1 VLKQTVLFPI
11 HLKLGATMGE
21 FAGWNM
27 PLWYKGIHV
36 EHNFVRENVGIF
48 DVSHMGR
55 LHVQGKDAKELLQ
68 RTTTVDIKKIRNLEM
83 RIGFICSENG
93 GIIDDVSVCGLY
105 SHDFL
110 VVTNAIN
117 REKDYEWLKRQGRNL
132 EVKIE
137 DISDAT
143 AMLAIQGPK
152 TATLIKEQLDET
164 LQDLKW
170 FSARFIEND
179 GTRILA
185 SRSGYTGED
194 GYELCIWYQCQEEV
208 FRIWNNLVS
217 MGIPPCGL
225 GARDLLRLECGFL
238 LYGLDEDESVSPVE
252 INRVSLVDMNKENF
266 IGKHAIEEK
275 MKKGVDKLLV
285 GLLME
290 DPGVPRHGYYVWK
303 NDESIGR
310 ITSGNL
316 SPTLKRGIALAYVE
330 KSFAEEGT
338 TLEVDIR
345 GKRRAASVTLRPF
358 MKRKK

>member
-36 EHNFVRENVGIF
+36 EHNSVRENVGIF

-55 LHVQGKDAKELLQ
+55 LHVKGKNAEELLQ

-93 GIIDDVSVCGLY
+93 GIIDDVSICGFGNY
-105 SHDFL
+105 DFL

-117 REKDYEWLKRQGRNL
+117 REKDYEWLKMQGRNL
-132 EVKIE
+132 EVRIE

-143 AMLAIQGPK
+143 AMLAVQGPK
-152 TATLIKEQLDET
+152 TAARIKEQFDET

-194 GYELCIWYQCQEEV
+194 GYELCVWYESREEV
-208 FRIWNNLVS
+208 FKTWNDLVS
-217 MGIPPCGL
+217 IGIPPCGL

-252 INRVSLVDMNKENF
+252 TNRGGLVDMNKENF

-290 DPGVPRHGYYVWK
+290 EPSVPRHGYYVWK
-303 NDESIGR
+303 DDELIGR
-310 ITSGNL
+310 VTSGNL
-316 SPTLKRGIALAYVE
+316 SPTLKRGIALAYVDE
-330 KSFAEEGT
+330 SFAKEGT

-345 GKRRAASVTLRPF
+345 GKRRKAHVTLRPF
-358 MKRKK
+358 VKRKK